1 MNTLFP
7 VDIGPL
13 ISLTCQHHSEKK
25 VLVFG
30 AGAAIKKKV
39 LKPLIGLVKIFPVSI
54 WASF

>member
-39 LKPLIGLVKIFPVSI
+39 LKPLIGLVKIFPVSV